1 MHCLQPKFFGKTSL
15 VIRGVFSMRLVVI
28 GSLFV
33 RPCLSVSHCSS
44 IAVLQSSISLCS
56 NCFKGKWRILS
67 AAVKN
72 V

>member
-1 MHCLQPKFFGKTSL
+1 
-15 VIRGVFSMRLVVI
+15 MRLVVI

-33 RPCLSVSHCSS
+33 RLCLSVSHCSS

-72 V
+72 VIQQS